1 VKDAP
6 RERVATWVRPRFVA
20 QVAFTEWTSDNRLRH
35 PSFLGLREDKAPE
48 EVVREKPIKVSAK
61 RTVTL
66 THPERVLYPRDKI
79 TKQDVADYYDAVA
92 DAMIRTLRDRPLTLE
107 HWNDGIDK
115 PSWFHQNIGREGPP
129 WVTTIET
136 PTRASSR
143 KTVRHLV
150 VDKRETLRWL
160 AQMSVLTIH
169 MWSARG
175 ASLDQPDWFV
185 FDLDP
190 AKGKGIEQA
199 VEAAGVIRGL
209 LENLELP
216 SVPKTSGK
224 RGIHV
229 FVPLAPGYTH
239 EQATDFA
246 CSISAA
252 VAAKV
257 PTMTVERSIQQ
268 RRGRLYLDCLQ
279 NGYGKTM
286 VAPYSLRAIDG
297 APVSAPL
304 KWEEINKKLDP
315 KKFNIRTMPNRL
327 AKVGDLF
334 EGVFKKRAKLPA
346 LR

>member
-1 VKDAP
+1 M
-6 RERVATWVRPRFVA
+6 
-20 QVAFTEWTSDNRLRH
+20 
-35 PSFLGLREDKAPE
+35 
-48 EVVREKPIKVSAK
+48 REKPISEQRAASSK
-61 RTVTL
+61 RGKNPPARRSPPATRQVTL
-66 THPERVLYPRDKI
+66 TNPDRLLYPRDKI

-92 DAMIRTLRDRPLTLE
+92 EPMIRTLRDRPLALE
-107 HWNDGIDK
+107 HWNQGIDK

-129 WVTTIET
+129 WITTIET

-150 VDKRETLRWL
+150 VDKPETLRWL
-160 AQMSVLTIH
+160 AQMSALTIH
-169 MWSARG
+169 MWSSRG
-175 ASLDQPDWFV
+175 ESLNEPDWFV

-199 VEAAGVIRGL
+199 IEAAGIIRGL
-209 LENLELP
+209 LENLQLP
-216 SVPKTSGK
+216 GVPKTSGK

-239 EQATDFA
+239 EQATEFA

-257 PTMTVERSIQQ
+257 PTITVERSIAQ
-268 RRGRLYLDCLQ
+268 RRGRLYLDCMQ

-304 KWEEINKKLDP
+304 KWEEITKKLDP
-315 KKFNIRTMPNRL
+315 KKFNLRTMPDRV
-327 AKVGDLF
+327 AKVGDLW
-334 EGVFKKRAKLPA
+334 EAITKKRAKLPS
-346 LR
+346 LK